1 MFDMIRAR
9 RESEKKEERYDLFSQ
24 LLDASEAET
33 AEGLPQ
39 ISDRELVGTLLSLCL
54 DSTSSCPE
62 NVAAADLG
70 LDSRQHLH
78 FLTCCEFATTTPK
91 LVMTEHLHVS

>member
-33 AEGLPQ
+33 AEGMPQ
-39 ISDRELVGTLLSLCL
+39 ISDRELVGAFIRSRPGPLDLFLS
-54 DSTSSCPE
+54 SP
-62 NVAAADLG
+62 
-70 LDSRQHLH
+70 
-78 FLTCCEFATTTPK
+78 
-91 LVMTEHLHVS
+91 